1 MLLSPLVADESFLPP
16 SPLSLSATLCESS
29 SLFPIRLVLTMA
41 SCSFDQQNNQVGFA
55 KLA

>member
-1 MLLSPLVADESFLPP
+1 
-16 SPLSLSATLCESS
+16 LSLSATLCESS